1 MQDIP
6 SRGRQPQATRLSR
19 AFWEPSALPDSPR
32 AAMPRYLRLTYVSR
46 ATFPPVRDGAG
57 FHPEVGGILVQSRRN
72 NARTRLVG
80 GLYFADGCF
89 FQVLEGREED
99 VEALYARL
107 QDDPRHEDL
116 RVLDRREIREPEF
129 RGWAMKHVPDA
140 PEVRALMARH
150 GRIGFEPY
158 SFSPELVDGM
168 VALLLGTQDSGQPA
182 EPIRGEAE
190 RNAASRR
197 TEVTML
203 LGAAGLLVSAAALA
217 IVLLR

>member
-1 MQDIP
+1 
-6 SRGRQPQATRLSR
+6 
-19 AFWEPSALPDSPR
+19 
-32 AAMPRYLRLTYVSR
+32 
-46 ATFPPVRDGAG
+46 
-57 FHPEVGGILVQSRRN
+57 
-72 NARTRLVG
+72 
-80 GLYFADGCF
+80 
-89 FQVLEGREED
+89 
-99 VEALYARL
+99 
-107 QDDPRHEDL
+107 
-116 RVLDRREIREPEF
+116 
-129 RGWAMKHVPDA
+129 
-140 PEVRALMARH
+140 MARH

-217 IVLLR
+217 IVLFR